1 MFSAQVV
8 SSGTS
13 LAYSVL
19 SSVVPLVTGTANT
32 TLTIYV
38 SNPKPGTTLSLQQIA
53 IALPLGTASA
63 PGAGDLTEGTVAI
76 PTVTSTDGATWQAS
90 STPNAF
96 VIELE
101 NGSAYSFGA
110 ELLTITFSG
119 ITVASTAGTVVV
131 QIQEVLKGGSPTE
144 CSVWMPKVAATFP
157 VSLVAQGGSLQAG
170 SAQITGIET
179 ASITSEPNQN
189 ATAQLTTVTAT
200 TVNATTVAATTV
212 GATTVNAPTVNTTTV
227 NATTVNANGAIPVG
241 GIVPYAGPVNGP
253 LPNGW
258 FLCDGSAV
266 SRTQYA
272 ALFNVINTL
281 YGTGDN
287 STTFNL
293 PDYRGMFLRG
303 VSAGTNL
310 DLDFEGRTA
319 QNNGNNTGT
328 ANPNNNNGIG
338 TRQADQFASH
348 THTYW
353 QSVYVNSDGNWSGG
367 DWNNALEQT
376 QPTGGSETRP
386 KNVYV
391 YYLIRAE

>member
-19 SSVVPLVTGTANT
+19 SSVVPLVTGTPNT

-63 PGAGDLTEGTVAI
+63 PGAGDLTEDTVAI

-101 NGSAYSFGA
+101 NGSAYSFGS

-119 ITVASTAGTVVV
+119 ITVASTPGTAVV
-131 QIQEVLKGGSPTE
+131 QIQEILKGGSPTE
-144 CSVWMPKVAATFP
+144 CSVWIPKVAAAFP

-200 TVNATTVAATTV
+200 TVNATTV
-212 GATTVNAPTVNTTTV
+212 GAGTV
-227 NATTVNANGAIPVG
+227 NATTINAGTINTNGVIPVG
-241 GIVPYAGPVNGP
+241 GIIPYAGPINGP

-258 FLCDGSAV
+258 LLCDGSAV
-266 SRTQYA
+266 GRSQYA
-272 ALFNVINTL
+272 ALFGVINTL
-281 YGTGDN
+281 YGVGDN

-310 DLDFEGRTA
+310 DLDAAGRTA

-376 QPTGGSETRP
+376 QATGGSETRP

-391 YYLIRAE
+391 YYLIRAA

>member
-19 SSVVPLVTGTANT
+19 SSVVPLVTGTPNT

-101 NGSAYSFGA
+101 NGSAYSFGS

-119 ITVASTAGTVVV
+119 ITVASTPGTVVV

-144 CSVWMPKVAATFP
+144 CSVWMPKVAAAFP

-179 ASITSEPNQN
+179 TSITSEPNQN

-200 TVNATTVAATTV
+200 TVNAATVD
-212 GATTVNAPTVNTTTV
+212 GTTVNATTV
-227 NATTVNANGAIPVG
+227 NATTVNANGTIPVG
-241 GIVPYAGPVNGP
+241 GIIPYAGPINGP

-258 FLCDGSAV
+258 LLCNGIAV
-266 SRTQYA
+266 SRSQYA
-272 ALFNVINTL
+272 ALFSVISTL
-281 YGTGDN
+281 YGTGDGT
-287 STTFNL
+287 STFNL
-293 PDYRGMFLRG
+293 PDYQGMFLRG
-303 VSAGTNL
+303 VSAGNGT
-310 DLDFEGRTA
+310 DIDFGSRTP
-319 QNNGNNTGT
+319 QNYGDSSVGT
-328 ANPNNNNGIG
+328 AGPNNNNGIG
-338 TRQADQFASH
+338 TRQMDQFASH

-353 QSVYVNSDGNWSGG
+353 QSVYVSSDGNWSGG
-367 DWNNALEQT
+367 DWNNSQQQT
-376 QPTGGSETRP
+376 QPAGGSETRP

>member
-19 SSVVPLVTGTANT
+19 SSVVPLVTGTPNT

-53 IALPLGTASA
+53 IALPLGTMSAS
-63 PGAGDLTEGTVAI
+63 GAGDLTEGTVAI

-101 NGSAYSFGA
+101 NGSAYSFGS

-119 ITVASTAGTVVV
+119 ITVASTPGTVVV
-131 QIQEVLKGGSPTE
+131 QIQEVLKGGNPTE

-157 VSLVAQGGSLQAG
+157 VSLVSQGGSLQAG
-170 SAQITGIET
+170 SAQFNTIET
-179 ASITSEPNQN
+179 TSIISEPNQN

-200 TVNATTVAATTV
+200 TVNASTVNATTV
-212 GATTVNAPTVNTTTV
+212 GTVGTTTVNASTV
-227 NATTVNANGAIPVG
+227 NATTVNANGTIPIG
-241 GIVPYAGPVNGP
+241 GIIPYAGPINGP

-258 FLCDGSAV
+258 LLCNGVAV
-266 SRTQYA
+266 SRTTYKP
-272 ALFNVINTL
+272 LFDVINTL
-281 YGTGDN
+281 YGIGDG
-287 STTFNL
+287 SETFNL
-293 PDYRGMFLRG
+293 PDYQGMFLRG
-303 VSAGTNL
+303 VSAGNGTDIDAPNRTPQNL
-310 DLDFEGRTA
+310 GDSSV
-319 QNNGNNTGT
+319 GT
-328 ANPNNNNGIG
+328 ASPSNNNGIG
-338 TRQADQFASH
+338 TRQEDQFASH

-353 QSVYVNSDGNWSGG
+353 QSVYVSSGGNWSGS
-367 DWNNALEQT
+367 DWNNQQL
-376 QPTGGSETRP
+376 PTLPAGGSETRP